1 MKHSNIAIF
10 IPHIGCPNMCSFC
23 NQRTISGTQVAPTAD
38 EIKQTLSYALSI
50 SKSPQNTEIAFFGG
64 SFTAIDREYMLSLL
78 EATKEFIGKDK
89 FMGIRVSTRPDFID
103 DEILSLLKEYNV
115 TSIELG
121 VQSLDD
127 EVLKANRR
135 GHDSKIVDFAVSK
148 IKEYGFSLGLQ
159 MMVGLYKDTKEKL
172 YKTAQKIIDY
182 RPDTVRIYP
191 TVVLEGTYLDE
202 LYKSGEY
209 TPVSLNEAVEI
220 CADLLLKFEQE
231 DINVI
236 RLGLHASESVGA
248 QMTAGAY
255 HPAFRELCENRIYL
269 NAVLTVLKDIK
280 PCKIEVEVAQNCISK
295 LVGQNRSNLL
305 HLQNMG
311 YDVKI
316 VPSNELNV
324 YEVKIK
330 EC

>member
-23 NQRTISGTQVAPTAD
+23 NQRTISGTQIASTAD
-38 EIKQTLSYALSI
+38 EVKQTLSYALSI
-50 SKSPQNTEIAFFGG
+50 SKFPQNTEIAFFGG

-78 EATKEFIGKDK
+78 DATKEFVGKDK
-89 FMGIRVSTRPDFID
+89 FMGIRISTRPDFID
-103 DEILSLLKEYNV
+103 DKILLLLKEYNV

-127 EVLKANRR
+127 DVLKANRR

-159 MMVGLYKDTKEKL
+159 MMIGLYKDTEEKL

-182 RPDTVRIYP
+182 HPDTVRIYP
-191 TVVLEGTYLDE
+191 TVVLDGTYLDE

-209 TPVSLNEAVEI
+209 KPLSISKAVEI
-220 CADLLLKFEQE
+220 CADLLLKFEKE
-231 DINVI
+231 GINVI

-269 NAVLTVLKDIK
+269 NAVLTALKGVA
-280 PCKIEVEVAQNCISK
+280 PCKIEVEVARNCTSK
-295 LVGQNRSNLL
+295 LIGQNRRNLL
-305 HLQNMG
+305 YLHDMG
-311 YDVKI
+311 YDVK
-316 VPSNELNV
+316 VVESNDLKI